1 MASWKCFDR
10 DRRLQLEA
18 LSRSGCSK
26 TDMASILGCHIS
38 TIYRELRRGRCV
50 QRDTHLREF
59 YAYSSAVANDGAVAR
74 RSNCGASLKLDSF
87 PDLAAF
93 IDNKIRVEKYSP
105 AAVAHVLRASGG
117 AYLCKDSIYRY
128 IHRKYFDRLR
138 ASHLPMKGIRRAP
151 KERKKR
157 NTQPR
162 YGNSIEKRP
171 LSVASR
177 DTFGHWEMDSVVG
190 SRSGVGETLLV
201 LTERKTRFELI
212 FKVPSKE
219 SASTVSVLDYLQRR
233 CAFRQIFKTITMD
246 NGVEFANSR
255 RLERDKSGRRRT
267 YCFYCHPYTSCER
280 GSNENNNRLIRR
292 WFRKGQSLRNVTQ
305 GDAVR
310 VARWMNN
317 YPRAILGWKTA
328 TENFISCCEAEGIK
342 ISPYFS
348 QFLS

>member
-1 MASWKCFDR
+1 
-10 DRRLQLEA
+10 
-18 LSRSGCSK
+18 
-26 TDMASILGCHIS
+26 
-38 TIYRELRRGRCV
+38 
-50 QRDTHLREF
+50 
-59 YAYSSAVANDGAVAR
+59 
-74 RSNCGASLKLDSF
+74 
-87 PDLAAF
+87 
-93 IDNKIRVEKYSP
+93 
-105 AAVAHVLRASGG
+105 
-117 AYLCKDSIYRY
+117 
-128 IHRKYFDRLR
+128 
-138 ASHLPMKGIRRAP
+138 
-151 KERKKR
+151 
-157 NTQPR
+157 
-162 YGNSIEKRP
+162 
-171 LSVASR
+171 
-177 DTFGHWEMDSVVG
+177 MDSVVG